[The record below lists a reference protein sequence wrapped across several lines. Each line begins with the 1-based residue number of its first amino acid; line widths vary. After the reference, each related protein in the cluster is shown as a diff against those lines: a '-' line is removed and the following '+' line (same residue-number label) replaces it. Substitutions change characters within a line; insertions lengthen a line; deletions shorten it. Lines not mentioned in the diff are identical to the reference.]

1 MATTKNKFVERYVK
15 LSGTKQVQTI
25 EPLIEQSSSF
35 IAKKN
40 GIGADEVVY
49 TLVSKILDSPKKF
62 PLPSVDVLTST
73 TNKEV
78 EQYVQFLWEYYECP
92 TKKKPRQRQKKTAN
106 IKPPKS
112 LPKVKPKEN
121 TQKTKPTVEIDVS
134 SQLIKK
140 GDNVTVTWT
149 STDADL
155 VVDTTNFKIKD
166 KKQVSGTITLKNVT
180 KPLRLEIK
188 VSNDVGTASDGV
200 DVEIE
205 DDAAADKIVD
215 EIKRELKQ
223 KEESKKLVE
232 SKFGTSSFD
241 KIEDK
246 LPSKL
251 TKDKRVYKGMN
262 LDFEL
267 DFDLACYVLVDN
279 KKLDNTDKPYL
290 DWAMSVSGQDQE
302 TLIKH
307 GKKVKKW
314 VQTLGKEI
322 QGLDYLYV
330 PAVETDFTKKE
341 DTQQDTNKRTNIN
354 INPPNTGNI
363 VINQSKKVEDLKDQ
377 TNPIL
382 TVLNDILKITK
393 DILTNL
399 TGEQKVIK
407 TTNELKRRET
417 ERKRR
422 NLRENLLEKPAA
434 FTAKAIQ
441 KIFAP
446 VQSIID
452 RIVNFLLTLLLGRAL
467 IKVLDWFKD
476 PKNKDKVQTITR
488 FIKDFWPALLGAYIL
503 FGTGFGKLIRST
515 IGLIIKA
522 TRLIVGKGIPGFV
535 KLLKKLGPKGAL
547 AAAAIVGTGAAVF
560 ATKKLFENKGNAQ
573 EQTPQLTKKVPPSS
587 GTKPSTTKPQIPI
600 QQNTY
605 QLAYPTLKATE
616 GGLIPKNIIKKD
628 TINNNINNAIPLEKA
643 VESGLIPKNIIK
655 KDTINNNVRNLIPIA
670 KAAEGG
676 VIPKTKVANNISNSI
691 PIAKAVEGGAIT
703 NLMNIRDLA
712 FASGGFISDDTGI
725 DITGAGKDTQL
736 VALQPG
742 EVVISKKTVEKFGG
756 PEFFLNLNAMGGGKN
771 KPSYTNKVQLAAT
784 GGEVGSTTT
793 FNPTFNNQTIASANT
808 PNNKPTTNKP
818 STKLTNTFNMPAVN
832 LAVSKLKNDEALS
845 SLTKGKNDFIKP
857 NSRSVVSNTPWNKL
871 KPSTPIHAYLDS
883 QNVPTIGWGAT
894 FYDSLFTGN
903 KKVKMGDVI
912 TKNQAD
918 NLFKMQVLDLA
929 NNYTQKIKY
938 WPMMSDKQR
947 AGMLMMGF
955 NAPNAPLGSFRQLTG
970 SLTSGN
976 MATAA
981 KQIDREGPN
990 KLRIEEERALMMS
1003 GPMDLTKAPNKLMQM
1018 QKEEEKKQQQS
1029 TTNNQNNIFQRLG
1042 DTFNNIFNPKQ
1053 NTSFNSS
1060 STTNQLTSNLFNNS
1074 SLTNNQSLAYEN
1086 IKNVSNSRSLNIRPS
1101 APASRMSFI
1110 NLPTI
1115 NQGQNAPM
1123 TAPGTQM
1130 TGLPDFPS
1138 ISFAREERYDNAT
1151 TYGIG

>member
-1 MATTKNKFVERYVK
+1 MATAKNKFVERYVK
-15 LSGTKQVQTI
+15 LSGTKQVQAI
-25 EPLIEQSSSF
+25 EPLIEQSSAF

-40 GIGADEVVY
+40 GVEAFDVTY
-49 TLVSKILDSPKKF
+49 TLVTKILDSPKKF

-78 EQYVQFLWEYYECP
+78 EQYVQFLWEYYACP
-92 TKKKPRQRQKKTAN
+92 IKKKRQPRQRKSAGIIQ
-106 IKPPKS
+106 PKV
-112 LPKVKPKEN
+112 LPNVKPKAD
-121 TQKTKPTVEIDVS
+121 TQKAKPTVEIDVS

-140 GDNVTVTWT
+140 GDSVTVTWT

-166 KKQVSGTITLKNVT
+166 KKQVSGTVTLKNIT

-188 VSNDVGTASDGV
+188 VSNDVGTASDGI

-205 DDAAADKIVD
+205 DDTAADKIID
-215 EIKRELKQ
+215 EVKKELKQ

-241 KIEDK
+241 KITDK

-290 DWAMSVSGQDQE
+290 DWAMSVSGQDQD

-322 QGLDYLYV
+322 EGLDYLYV
-330 PAVETDFTKKE
+330 PAVEPDFTKKE
-341 DTQQDTNKRTNIN
+341 DDAQDTNKRTNISITAPN
-354 INPPNTGNI
+354 IGNI
-363 VINQSKKVEDLKDQ
+363 VIDQSRKVEDLKNQD
-377 TNPIL
+377 NPIL
-382 TVLNDILKITK
+382 NVLNDILKITK
-393 DILTNL
+393 DILANL

-407 TTNELKRRET
+407 TTNELKRREN
-417 ERKRR
+417 ERKKRK
-422 NLRENLLEKPAA
+422 LREDLLEKPAA

-441 KIFAP
+441 KVFAP

-452 RIVNFLLTLLLGRAL
+452 RIVNFLVTLLLGRAL
-467 IKVLDWFKD
+467 IKVIDWFKD
-476 PKNKDKVQTITR
+476 PKNKDKIQTITR
-488 FIKDFWPALLGAYIL
+488 FVKDFWPALLGAYIL
-503 FGTGFGKLIRST
+503 FGTGFGKLIRSS

-522 TRLIVGKGIPGFV
+522 TRLLVGKGIPAFI

-547 AAAAIVGTGAAVF
+547 AAAAIIGTGAAVV
-560 ATKKLFENKGNAQ
+560 ATKKLFDGKNDTP
-573 EQTPQLTKKVPPSS
+573 EQTPKPTPKAPPPS
-587 GTKPSTTKPQIPI
+587 GTQRPPIKPQPPI

-605 QLAYPTLKATE
+605 QLAYPTLKAAE
-616 GGLIPKNIIKKD
+616 GGLIPKNKFE
-628 TINNNINNAIPLEKA
+628 NN
-643 VESGLIPKNIIK
+643 V
-655 KDTINNNVRNLIPIA
+655 INNNVRNLSPIA
-670 KAAEGG
+670 KAFEGG
-676 VIPKTKVANNISNSI
+676 LIPKNKVGNDVVNNNFRNSMPIS
-691 PIAKAVEGGAIT
+691 KAVEGGSIT
-703 NLMNIRDLA
+703 NLMNIRDMA
-712 FASGGFISDDTGI
+712 FASGGLVSGDTGL

-742 EVVISKKTVEKFGG
+742 EVVISKKAVEAFGG

-771 KPSYTNKVQLAAT
+771 KPSYTNKIQLAAT
-784 GGEVGSTTT
+784 GGEVGSTST
-793 FNPTFNNQTIASANT
+793 FNPTFNNQTIASSNT
-808 PNNKPTTNKP
+808 RNTNNTTNTTNKP
-818 STKLTNTFNMPAVN
+818 SPKLTNTFNMPAVN
-832 LAVSKLKNDEALS
+832 LAISKLKKDEALS

-857 NSRSVVSNTPWNKL
+857 NSRSVVSGTPWTKL
-871 KPSTPIHAYLDS
+871 KSSTPIHAYLDS

-894 FYDSLFTGN
+894 FYDSIFTGN

-929 NNYTQKIKY
+929 NNYTQRIKY

-947 AGMLMMGF
+947 AGMLVMGF
-955 NAPNAPLGSFRQLTG
+955 NAPNAPLGSLRQLTS
-970 SLTSGN
+970 SLAAGN
-976 MATAA
+976 MAAAA
-981 KQIDREGPN
+981 KQIDGAGPN
-990 KLRIEEERALMMS
+990 KARIEEERALLMS
-1003 GPMDLTKAPNKLMQM
+1003 GPMDLTKAPNRLMQM
-1018 QKEEEKKQQQS
+1018 QKEEERKQQR
-1029 TTNNQNNIFQRLG
+1029 TTTDNQNNIFQRLG
-1042 DTFNNIFNPKQ
+1042 DTFNNIFRPRQ
-1053 NTSFNSS
+1053 NTSFNNSS
-1060 STTNQLTSNLFNNS
+1060 ETNQLISSLFNTS
-1074 SLTNNQSLAYEN
+1074 SFTNNQTLAYEN
-1086 IKNVSNSRSLNIRPS
+1086 IRNVSNNRNLNIRPT

-1115 NQGQNAPM
+1115 SQGQNNIPM
-1123 TAPGTQM
+1123 VEPGTQM

-1151 TYGIG
+1151 TYGIS

>member
-1 MATTKNKFVERYVK
+1 MAVAKNKFVERYSK
-15 LSGTKQVQTI
+15 LSGTKQVQAI
-25 EPLIEQSSSF
+25 EPLIEQSSAF

-40 GIGADEVVY
+40 GVKVDDVVY
-49 TLVSKILDSPKKF
+49 TLVSKIVDSPKKF
-62 PLPSVDVLTST
+62 PLPSIDVLTST

-78 EQYVQFLWEYYECP
+78 EQYVQFLWEYYGCP
-92 TKKKPRQRQKKTAN
+92 TKKKPKQRQKKTAN

-112 LPKVKPKEN
+112 LPKVKPKAD
-121 TQKTKPTVEIDVS
+121 TQKAKPTVEIDVS

-140 GDNVTVTWT
+140 GDSVTVTWT

-166 KKQVSGTITLKNVT
+166 KKQVSGTVTLKNVT

-188 VSNDVGTASDGV
+188 VSNDVGTASDGI

-205 DDAAADKIVD
+205 DDTAADKIID
-215 EIKRELKQ
+215 EIKKELKQ

-241 KIEDK
+241 KITDK

-290 DWAMSVSGQDQE
+290 DWAMSVSGQDQD

-322 QGLDYLYV
+322 DGLDYLYV
-330 PAVETDFTKKE
+330 PAVEPDFTKKE
-341 DTQQDTNKRTNIN
+341 DDAQDTNKRTNIN
-354 INPPNTGNI
+354 ITAPNIGNI
-363 VINQSKKVEDLKDQ
+363 VIDQSRKVEDLKNQ
-377 TNPIL
+377 ENPIL
-382 TVLNDILKITK
+382 NVLNDILKITK

-399 TGEQKVIK
+399 TGEQKIIK
-407 TTNELKRRET
+407 TTTELKRREN
-417 ERKRR
+417 ERKKRK
-422 NLRENLLEKPAA
+422 LREDLLEKPAA
-434 FTAKAIQ
+434 FTGKAIQ
-441 KIFAP
+441 KLFAP

-452 RIVNFLLTLLLGRAL
+452 RIVNFLVTLLLGRAL
-467 IKVLDWFKD
+467 IKVIDWFKD
-476 PKNKDKVQTITR
+476 PKNKDKIQTITR
-488 FIKDFWPALLGAYIL
+488 FVKDFWPALLGAYIL
-503 FGTGFGKLIRST
+503 FGTGFGKLIRSS
-515 IGLIIKA
+515 IGLIIKS
-522 TRLIVGKGIPGFV
+522 TRLLVGKGIPAFI

-560 ATKKLFENKGNAQ
+560 ATKKLFEKDNNTP
-573 EQTPQLTKKVPPSS
+573 EQTPKPTQKDTPSPGVQS
-587 GTKPSTTKPQIPI
+587 LPNKPQPSI

-605 QLAYPTLKATE
+605 QLAYPTLKAAE
-616 GGLIPKNIIKKD
+616 GGLIPKNKSGNNVV
-628 TINNNINNAIPLEKA
+628 NNNF
-643 VESGLIPKNIIK
+643 
-655 KDTINNNVRNLIPIA
+655 RNSMPI
-670 KAAEGG
+670 
-676 VIPKTKVANNISNSI
+676 S
-691 PIAKAVEGGAIT
+691 KAVEGGSVTNKNAVNNSILKAVEVGSVVNNSIANKNAINNTSILKAVEGGSIT
-703 NLMNIRDLA
+703 NLMNIRNLA
-712 FASGGFISDDTGI
+712 FASGGLVSDDTGL

-742 EVVISKKTVEKFGG
+742 EVVISKKAVDKFGG

-784 GGEVGSTTT
+784 GGEVGSTST
-793 FNPTFNNQTIASANT
+793 FNPTFNNQTISSNPRNINNT
-808 PNNKPTTNKP
+808 PNASNKP
-818 STKLTNTFNMPAVN
+818 SPRLTNTFNMPAVN
-832 LAVSKLKNDEALS
+832 LAISKLKKDEALS

-857 NSRSVVSNTPWNKL
+857 NSRSVVSGIPWTKL
-871 KPSTPIHAYLDS
+871 KSSTPIHAYLDS

-894 FYDSLFTGN
+894 FYDSIFTGN
-903 KKVKMGDVI
+903 KKVRMGDVI

-929 NNYTQKIKY
+929 NNYTQRIKY

-947 AGMLMMGF
+947 AGMLVMGF
-955 NAPNAPLGSFRQLTG
+955 NAPNAPLGAFRQLTG
-970 SLTSGN
+970 SLTAGN
-976 MATAA
+976 MAAAA
-981 KQIDREGPN
+981 KQIDRAGPN
-990 KLRIEEERALMMS
+990 KTRIEEERALLMS
-1003 GPMDLTKAPNKLMQM
+1003 GPMDLTKAPNRLMQM
-1018 QKEEEKKQQQS
+1018 QKEEERKQQQPA
-1029 TTNNQNNIFQRLG
+1029 TNNQNSIFQKLG
-1042 DTFNNIFNPKQ
+1042 DTFNTIFRPRQ
-1053 NTSFNSS
+1053 NVT
-1060 STTNQLTSNLFNNS
+1060 FNNS
-1074 SLTNNQSLAYEN
+1074 SETNQLISSLFNTSSFTNNQTLAYEN
-1086 IKNVSNSRSLNIRPS
+1086 IRNVSNNRNLNIRPT

-1115 NQGQNAPM
+1115 TQGQNNIPM
-1123 TAPGTQM
+1123 VEPGTQM

-1151 TYGIG
+1151 TYGIS